1 METSAEKSSKL
12 EKILGGVACIVFAPL
27 AIIGGAGIYSA
38 WGLNEA
44 YQQLKRG
51 CYALQGKK
59 TERVNFDPRY
69 FFPHYKVVENQ
80 KPA

>member
-1 METSAEKSSKL
+1 MGTSAEKSSKL
-12 EKILGGVACIVFAPL
+12 ETILSGFVCVVAAPL
-27 AIIGGAGIYSA
+27 TIIVGAGIYSA

-59 TERVNFDPRY
+59 TERVNFDPRC
-69 FFPHYKVVENQ
+69 FFPYYKVVDNQ